1 MGLRA
6 FDALD
11 PADAVTATNAG
22 LGFIAVAVAP
32 SAPGIAARLILLA
45 GIADA
50 LDGIIAR
57 RTGGSEVGPT
67 LDSLADVA
75 SFGVAPAAMVVFA
88 TDTAPW
94 DVAAILLGAFFVA
107 GAVLRL
113 GLYTTFDTKD
123 RVTKGVQTTLAATI
137 LAAGYLSGAPA
148 WSIVLGLGLFGAL
161 MLGER
166 VYPDLRVRHAFV
178 MGAIQALAVAFPV
191 AFGAVFPRGLLAW
204 ALAYLLLAPRYY
216 PGAEGKRS

>member
-32 SAPGIAARLILLA
+32 TDPAIAARLILLA

-75 SFGVAPAAMVVFA
+75 SFGVAPAAMVVAA
-88 TDTAPW
+88 TNTAPW
-94 DVAAILLGAFFVA
+94 DVAAIVLGAGFV
-107 GAVLRL
+107 GGSVLRL
-113 GLYTTFDTKD
+113 GLYTTYDTQE
-123 RVTKGVQTTLAATI
+123 RATKGMQTTLAATI
-137 LAAGYLSGAPA
+137 LAAGYLSGVPV
-148 WSIVLGLGLFGAL
+148 WTVVLGLALFGVL

-178 MGAIQALAVAFPV
+178 MGAIQASAVAFPA
-191 AFGAVFPRGLLAW
+191 AFGGVFPRGLLTW
-204 ALAYLLLAPRYY
+204 ALAYLLLAPQFYH
-216 PGAEGKRS
+216 GAEGKRS